1 MHSGLWPHGQCQT
14 KKRSRFIPKW
24 LTILPQFPAWPAVA
38 CDSSAAVG
46 ATWCEFVM
54 RLPAL
59 GFLFF
64 SRWLFFYI
72 SSALFWAVFFF
83 FWNVAALCCWP
94 FFGRRL
100 TPACISRFSGV
111 QSPGAQ
117 VCVCVRSAVCEL
129 SCFFTL
135 FHLFISVFSEVESS
149 AIKNTIL
156 LAVTVWLER
165 IFISSQ
171 VVCCDCPRRHD
182 VYGFMS
188 NLRPSNPNAF

>member
-1 MHSGLWPHGQCQT
+1 MINHFAAIPGLASGCMWFLCGCGWHLVWICNA
-14 KKRSRFIPKW
+14 SACARF
-24 LTILPQFPAWPAVA
+24 
-38 CDSSAAVG
+38 S
-46 ATWCEFVM
+46 
-54 RLPAL
+54 
-59 GFLFF
+59 FLFPVAFFFIYLQHF
-64 SRWLFFYI
+64 SELFF
-72 SSALFWAVFFF
+72 FFFF

-117 VCVCVRSAVCEL
+117 VWVCVRSAVCEL